1 MELDAERDADFQTW
15 VKRLNAESVTLLKQI
30 SEFDFTESHD
40 REMFYDLVEESEMRF
55 NNLRNR
61 NEIAEVPASVTIEID
76 RLLDRF
82 DEVTQK
88 RVIRVSAGDSQKE
101 REKQRKQQQRGIVRN
116 RSEKL
121 AEQPETSTM
130 RSRTTS
136 SSHLFTRYY
145 RIVTNTRR
153 RRRSRLSP
161 QTYLRQ
167 TDAST
172 PTHRTDRHNPYERT
186 RDSPE
191 TNSHSTTPD
200 TGLPVGTTHSTPTI
214 RTSPAASTRT
224 PTSRV
229 PSTTRKRSTS
239 NRTGRRRRPAE
250 HSSRASRRSGSIAP
264 THRTTAS

>member
-121 AEQPETSTM
+121 AEQSETSTM

-136 SSHLFTRYY
+136 SPPLHTLLSHSNEHSPSTPIAVVAPDLFT
-145 RIVTNTRR
+145 
-153 RRRSRLSP
+153 
-161 QTYLRQ
+161 
-167 TDAST
+167 
-172 PTHRTDRHNPYERT
+172 
-186 RDSPE
+186 
-191 TNSHSTTPD
+191 PD
-200 TGLPVGTTHSTPTI
+200 
-214 RTSPAASTRT
+214 
-224 PTSRV
+224 
-229 PSTTRKRSTS
+229 
-239 NRTGRRRRPAE
+239 
-250 HSSRASRRSGSIAP
+250 
-264 THRTTAS
+264 

>member
-1 MELDAERDADFQTW
+1 M

-121 AEQPETSTM
+121 AEQ
-130 RSRTTS
+130 
-136 SSHLFTRYY
+136 
-145 RIVTNTRR
+145 
-153 RRRSRLSP
+153 
-161 QTYLRQ
+161 LRNVY
-167 TDAST
+167 DA
-172 PTHRTDRHNPYERT
+172 
-186 RDSPE
+186 
-191 TNSHSTTPD
+191 
-200 TGLPVGTTHSTPTI
+200 LP
-214 RTSPAASTRT
+214 
-224 PTSRV
+224 
-229 PSTTRKRSTS
+229 
-239 NRTGRRRRPAE
+239 NDE
-250 HSSRASRRSGSIAP
+250 
-264 THRTTAS
+264 

>member
-1 MELDAERDADFQTW
+1 MSVSSLLDTVLAREQREMELDAERDADFQTW

-88 RVIRVSAGDSQKE
+88 RVIRVSAGDSQKRAGE
-101 REKQRKQQQRGIVRN
+101 TTKATAARYREKSLREAGRTAPKRLRC
-116 RSEKL
+116 
-121 AEQPETSTM
+121 APE
-130 RSRTTS
+130 RRVA
-136 SSHLFTRYY
+136 HLFTRYY

-172 PTHRTDRHNPYERT
+172 PTHRTDRHNP
-186 RDSPE
+186 
-191 TNSHSTTPD
+191 
-200 TGLPVGTTHSTPTI
+200 L
-214 RTSPAASTRT
+214 
-224 PTSRV
+224 
-229 PSTTRKRSTS
+229 
-239 NRTGRRRRPAE
+239 
-250 HSSRASRRSGSIAP
+250 
-264 THRTTAS
+264 